1 MAILWAKHDLKP
13 YQPHVTAT
21 DGWKL
26 VATWIG
32 CSLVEIA
39 FVWWV
44 LS

>member
-1 MAILWAKHDLKP
+1 MPILWVKSTDRYEPTL
-13 YQPHVTAT
+13 TAT

-26 VATWIG
+26 IATWVG

-39 FVWWV
+39 FVIWV